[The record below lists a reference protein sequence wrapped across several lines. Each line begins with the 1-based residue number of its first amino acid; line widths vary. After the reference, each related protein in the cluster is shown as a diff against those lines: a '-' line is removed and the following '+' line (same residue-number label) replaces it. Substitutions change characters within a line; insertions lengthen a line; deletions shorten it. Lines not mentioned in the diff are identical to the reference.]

1 MSVSEILLQQVTRLY
16 ADAQNRRHDSTDDF
30 DTALWSKAQELGL
43 PLAMC
48 PEADG
53 GSELGW
59 SEMFD
64 VIAHSAACGEPF
76 PLGET
81 IVANALLCST
91 GLPPGNG
98 PVFLGIPAG
107 FAERRAPSGIPG
119 LAMLLTSASE
129 MVGSAL
135 RLIPLEEAAQAGEG
149 AAFVAAP
156 LSRES
161 VQAGDLSLRGA
172 LLRSVQIAGA
182 LQGALDLSVKYSQE
196 RIQFGRP
203 IAKFQAVQHMLA
215 QLACETAAAT
225 AAARTACARMDAGSG
240 ALPIAV
246 AKLRASRAVEK
257 GVMLAHQIHG
267 AIGVT
272 LEYPLARLSRN
283 MWRWCEEFGDH
294 RYWAISVA
302 RTGLSMATVWDL
314 VVTASDPAERAK
326 HE

>member
-1 MSVSEILLQQVTRLY
+1 MSVSEILLEQVIRLY
-16 ADAQNRRHDSTDDF
+16 ADAQNGRRDGDSDF
-30 DTALWSKAQELGL
+30 DAALWNKADELGL

-48 PEADG
+48 PEIAG

-64 VIAHSAACGEPF
+64 VIAHSAACGEPV

-81 IVANALLCST
+81 LVANALLCAA
-91 GLPPGNG
+91 GLPPGEG
-98 PVFLGIPAG
+98 PVFFNIPSSLADG
-107 FAERRAPSGIPG
+107 AKPSGVPRG
-119 LAMLLTSASE
+119 AKLLTSANA
-129 MVGSAL
+129 GSTP
-135 RLIPLEEAAQAGEG
+135 RLIPLEDAAQADLDPT
-149 AAFVAAP
+149 AT
-156 LSRES
+156 
-161 VQAGDLSLRGA
+161 QAGDPSLYGA

-182 LQGALDLSVKYSQE
+182 LQGALELSVRYAQE

-215 QLACETAAAT
+215 QLACEVAAA
-225 AAARTACARMDAGSG
+225 AAGARTACAKMDAGDG
-240 ALPIAV
+240 ALSIAI
-246 AKLRASRAVEK
+246 AKLRAGRAVEK

-302 RTGLSMATVWDL
+302 RTGLGMASVWEAI
-314 VVTASDPAERAK
+314 VAASDPAERAE
-326 HE
+326 HG

>member
-1 MSVSEILLQQVTRLY
+1 MSVSDILLEQVTRLY
-16 ADAQNRRHDSTDDF
+16 ADAQNKRCDGTGDF
-30 DTALWSKAQELGL
+30 DATLWSMAEELGL

-48 PEADG
+48 PQADG

-59 SEMFD
+59 SELFD

-81 IVANALLCST
+81 VVANALLCSG
-91 GLPPGNG
+91 GLPLGDS
-98 PVFLGIPAG
+98 PVFLGIPSSL
-107 FAERRAPSGIPG
+107 AECGRPSGVPG
-119 LAMLLTSASE
+119 AAMLLTSTSGTG
-129 MVGSAL
+129 GSAL
-135 RLIPLEEAAQAGEG
+135 RLIPLEEAAQADRG
-149 AAFVAAP
+149 AASIAAP
-156 LSRES
+156 NGGEPA
-161 VQAGDLSLRGA
+161 QAGDLNLRGA

-182 LQGALDLSVKYSQE
+182 LRGALDLSVKYAQE

-215 QLACETAAAT
+215 QLACEAAAT
-225 AAARTACARMDAGSG
+225 AAAARTACANMDAGDGS
-240 ALPIAV
+240 LSIAV
-246 AKLRASRAVEK
+246 AKLRAGRAVEK

-267 AIGVT
+267 AMGVT

-302 RTGLSMATVWDL
+302 RTGLSMATLWDAI
-314 VVTASDPAERAK
+314 VAASDPAERAQ
-326 HE
+326 HG